1 MNETFRI
8 EDDEEAAEELK
19 PSEANFKLLGIE
31 ESQRRQSIMLI
42 ENNFKSIQMNAG
54 KDRNKSSN
62 NMDDFLENEL
72 LPDEYLLDDYMP
84 ETANATLQQHQ
95 LQHNSILD
103 VDELNLF
110 ADHSPSISNLNWL
123 NSKIDDE
130 KSNFTR
136 KLSRPIID
144 FKAECRLVLNELLD
158 AVSHKLA
165 NESTNTSTSPGLYF
179 FLLLFFFILLY
190 RLLTQR

>member
-8 EDDEEAAEELK
+8 DDDEEQVEELK
-19 PSEANFKLLGIE
+19 PNEVNLKLLGIE
-31 ESQRRQSIMLI
+31 ESQRRQSILLI
-42 ENNFKSIQMNAG
+42 ENNFKSIQMNAD
-54 KDRNKSSN
+54 KHRNKSSN

-84 ETANATLQQHQ
+84 EAANATLQQQ
-95 LQHNSILD
+95 QQHNSILD

-136 KLSRPIID
+136 KLSRPVVD

-158 AVSHKLA
+158 AVSHKCA
-165 NESTNTSTSPGLYF
+165 NESTSTSTGPGLYL
-179 FLLLFFFILLY
+179 FLLFCFFYIGC
-190 RLLTQR
+190 